1 MKSKK
6 FESSKV
12 KVERLYEVQCEEC
25 GNPFA
30 DFFSSRQEAEDARVT
45 HIKHHREEGS

>member
-12 KVERLYEVQCEEC
+12 KVEKLYEVQCEEC

-30 DFFSSRQEAEDARVT
+30 DFFSSWQEAEDAKHA
-45 HIKHHREEGS
+45 HIKHHRAEG